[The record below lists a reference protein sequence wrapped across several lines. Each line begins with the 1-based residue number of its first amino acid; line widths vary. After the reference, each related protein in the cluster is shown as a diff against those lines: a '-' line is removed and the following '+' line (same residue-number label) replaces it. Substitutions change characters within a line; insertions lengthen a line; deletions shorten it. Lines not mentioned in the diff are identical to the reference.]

1 MNDVRTPAHVEAI
14 GPGHGGAGEMDTAEL
29 RRRVDAID
37 RKLDVI
43 LEEIELQRRH
53 RREME
58 DLKADLMRVGKD
70 VYDSAVVELE
80 EVHDHMEAGDAV
92 HLLKKLLR
100 NVNNINL
107 TLERLENAQDF
118 IQDFTPVSRELF
130 IDTMNKLD
138 ELDRKGYFEF
148 LAELV
153 RVGDTVVTSFSPEDV
168 RRLGENVVTIL
179 QTVKSLSQE
188 DVLNTVNNGLAVYR
202 QLSIDVPGKVST
214 WQLLRELNTPEMR
227 RGLTYLIRFQKSLV
241 SLAAEEKP
249 AAPVPDETHRG

>member
-1 MNDVRTPAHVEAI
+1 MNDVRTPAHAAAREPGYA
-14 GPGHGGAGEMDTAEL
+14 GPADLA
-29 RRRVDAID
+29 RRVDEID

-58 DLKADLMRVGKD
+58 DLRDDLTRVGKD
-70 VYDSAVVELE
+70 LYDSAVIELE
-80 EVHDHMEAGDAV
+80 EVHDHMETADAV

-118 IQDFTPVSRELF
+118 LQDFTPVSRELF
-130 IDTMNKLD
+130 IDTMNRLD

-148 LAELV
+148 IAELA

-168 RRLGENVVTIL
+168 RRLGENIVTIL

-188 DVLNTVNNGLAVYR
+188 DVLRTVNNGLSVYR
-202 QLSIDVPGKVST
+202 QLSIDVPEKVST

-227 RGLTYLIRFQKSLV
+227 RGMAYLIRFQKSLV
-241 SLAAEEKP
+241 ALEAENQ
-249 AAPVPDETHRG
+249 THGE

>member
-1 MNDVRTPAHVEAI
+1 MNDVRTPEHVAPP
-14 GPGHGGAGEMDTAEL
+14 GPGYGGTAEL
-29 RRRVDAID
+29 ARRVDAID
-37 RKLDVI
+37 RKLDII

-58 DLKADLMRVGKD
+58 DLKADLTRVGKGL
-70 VYDSAVVELE
+70 YDSAVIELE
-80 EVHDHMEAGDAV
+80 EVHDHMETADAV

-118 IQDFTPVSRELF
+118 VQDFTPVSRELF

-148 LAELV
+148 ISELA
-153 RVGDTVVTSFSPEDV
+153 RVGDAVVTSFSPEDV
-168 RRLGENVVTIL
+168 RRLGENIVTIL

-188 DVLNTVNNGLAVYR
+188 DVLKTVNNGLSVYR
-202 QLSIDVPGKVST
+202 QLSIDVPEKVST

-241 SLAAEEKP
+241 ALEA
-249 AAPVPDETHRG
+249 DNETHRE

>member
-1 MNDVRTPAHVEAI
+1 MNDVRTPEHLRTAGQVVAGGTEA
-14 GPGHGGAGEMDTAEL
+14 AEL

-37 RKLDVI
+37 RKLDII

-58 DLKADLMRVGKD
+58 DLKDDLMRVGKD
-70 VYDSAVVELE
+70 LYASAVVELE

-107 TLERLENAQDF
+107 TLERLESAQDF

-130 IDTMNKLD
+130 FDTMNRLD
-138 ELDRKGYFEF
+138 ELDRKGYFAF

-153 RVGDTVVTSFSPEDV
+153 KVGDTVVTSFSPEDV
-168 RRLGENVVTIL
+168 RRLGENIVTIL

-188 DVLNTVNNGLAVYR
+188 DVLRTVNNGLSVYR
-202 QLSIDVPGKVST
+202 QLSIDVPEKVST

-227 RGLTYLIRFQKSLV
+227 RGLAYLIRFQKSLV
-241 SLAAEEKP
+241 ALEARNEP
-249 AAPVPDETHRG
+249 AASGPDETH